1 MVRHDEAEQQP
12 EADDVQADDSGGKAA
27 RAHPLGRAERAA
39 GTRDHPS
46 PPAAQAGHRPAN
58 GKWVKRAR

>member
-1 MVRHDEAEQQP
+1 MRDHEPEQQA
-12 EADDVQADDSGGKAA
+12 EADDVQTEDRGGKAA

-39 GTRDHPS
+39 GARDHPS
-46 PPAAQAGHRPAN
+46 PFAAHAGHRPAS